1 MSMTPRDPAAAAR
14 ALLAF
19 VRDPLALSRI
29 AFGLVFLLRTTP
41 SLAPFEPRFL
51 RGTNGW
57 LGWPDGG
64 WHIPMLG
71 FVLPVLLVKLL
82 VVARTLGALALMVGF
97 YMRVSGLVAGIA
109 GYLVLA
115 QDAFGYFHHLHM
127 LYLGAILFALVDDDR
142 RSSLTMLRLFVASI
156 YVWAVIGKLA
166 SEWGTG
172 VPLTAFLASGALDR
186 DLVGTLLATPAR
198 CAVVEIAVMIVELSL
213 AVGLLWPKSRRPAL
227 VVAFALHLGFEIVG
241 RVDSIGWQMAALLL
255 VFTGS
260 EPPRTDTRSTT
271 DRTSRP

>member
-1 MSMTPRDPAAAAR
+1 LPPLRAALVGVIR
-14 ALLAF
+14 ALL
-19 VRDPLALSRI
+19 RDPLALSRV
-29 AFGLVFLLRTTP
+29 AFGFVFLLRTTP
-41 SLAPFEPRFL
+41 ILAPFEPSFL

-64 WHIPMLG
+64 WHIPAFGLA
-71 FVLPVLLVKLL
+71 LPPVLVSLL
-82 VVARTLGALALMVGF
+82 VVARTLGALALMLGV
-97 YMRVSGLVAGIA
+97 YPRASGLVAGVA

-127 LYLGAILFALVDDDR
+127 LYLGAILFALVDRDQP
-142 RSSLTMLRLFVASI
+142 RSSLWMLRLFVASI

-172 VPLTAFLASGALDR
+172 VPLTVFLASGALDR
-186 DLVGTLLATPAR
+186 DLVGALLATPER
-198 CAVVEIAVMIVELSL
+198 CAIVEIVVMIVEISL
-213 AVGLLWPKSRRPAL
+213 AFGLLHPRTRRLTL
-227 VVAFALHLGFEIVG
+227 VAAFAVHAAFEVVG

-260 EPPRTDTRSTT
+260 EPRDADTRSTT
-271 DRTSRP
+271 ARTSRP